1 MKKKF
6 FKNLFEKENN
16 LQMYSINEFNV
27 FRDIISFSKVE
38 VYKEMKSILN
48 NIDRN
53 IDRQM
58 AETVEKYHIVMSL
71 KAQTEEIS
79 SHLTGAEEEIDVV
92 IRDSK
97 EANIIARYSE
107 KMLYKLLEIGFA
119 SSDRELEK
127 KAMTV
132 TYSKRIMMKLD
143 NIAKKDPAFIDE
155 YYRDDIE
162 ECREEGEFKDM
173 EEAEEVKF
181 ERFNDNDHSN
191 IEHSSMESSDEYY
204 RDDIEE
210 CREEGEFKDME
221 EAEEVKFERFNDNDH
236 SNIEHSSMESSD
248 VENSHIETT
257 DIEEANME
265 EIKEDLEEIIDEIE
279 GSCGVADNAD
289 DSDDV
294 EFAGELKINIY
305 GEDDDSVSDK
315 NNTSGVDEGG
325 IDMIDEKYS
334 KEAYDLFVKGDDH
347 EVAEEKKNLGEE
359 EYDVIIREST
369 DMTLRDNK
377 DKEKVGEEAYE
388 ELIKGRKIKEVEENE
403 Y

>member
-27 FRDIISFSKVE
+27 FRDIISFSKIE
-38 VYKEMKSILN
+38 VYKEMKSILSD
-48 NIDRN
+48 IEKN

-58 AETVEKYHIVMSL
+58 AETVEKYHIVMGL

-79 SHLTGAEEEIDVV
+79 SHLTGAAEEIDVV

-143 NIAKKDPAFIDE
+143 NIAKKDPAFL
-155 YYRDDIE
+155 
-162 ECREEGEFKDM
+162 
-173 EEAEEVKF
+173 
-181 ERFNDNDHSN
+181 
-191 IEHSSMESSDEYY
+191 DEYY

-279 GSCGVADNAD
+279 GSCGAADNAD

-315 NNTSGVDEGG
+315 NNTSEVDEGG

>member
-38 VYKEMKSILN
+38 VYKEMRSILSD
-48 NIDRN
+48 IDKN

-58 AETVEKYHIVMSL
+58 AETVEKYHIVMGL

-132 TYSKRIMMKLD
+132 TYSKRVMMKLD
-143 NIAKKDPAFIDE
+143 NIAQKDPSFLDE

-181 ERFNDNDHSN
+181 ERFNDIAD
-191 IEHSSMESSDEYY
+191 
-204 RDDIEE
+204 
-210 CREEGEFKDME
+210 
-221 EAEEVKFERFNDNDH
+221 
-236 SNIEHSSMESSD
+236 SD
-248 VENSHIETT
+248 VENSKIEDSHIETT
-257 DIEEANME
+257 EIEEANVE

-279 GSCGVADNAD
+279 GSCGAADNAD

-294 EFAGELKINIY
+294 ESTGELKINIY

-347 EVAEEKKNLGEE
+347 EVGEEKKNLGEE

-388 ELIKGRKIKEVEENE
+388 ELIKGRKIKEVEEDE

>member
-48 NIDRN
+48 DIDKNIDRH
-53 IDRQM
+53 M

-143 NIAKKDPAFIDE
+143 NIAKKDSAFLDE
-155 YYRDDIE
+155 YYKDDIA
-162 ECREEGEFKDM
+162 ECREDGEFKDM

-181 ERFNDNDHSN
+181 ERFNDNDNSN
-191 IEHSSMESSDEYY
+191 IEY
-204 RDDIEE
+204 
-210 CREEGEFKDME
+210 
-221 EAEEVKFERFNDNDH
+221 
-236 SNIEHSSMESSD
+236 SSMESSD
-248 VENSHIETT
+248 VENSHVETT

-279 GSCGVADNAD
+279 GSCGAADNAD

-388 ELIKGRKIKEVEENE
+388 ELIKGRKIKELEEDE

>member
-6 FKNLFEKENN
+6 FKSLFEKENN

-48 NIDRN
+48 DIDKN

-58 AETVEKYHIVMSL
+58 AETVEKYHIVMGL
-71 KAQTEEIS
+71 KVQTEEIS
-79 SHLTGAEEEIDVV
+79 SHLTGVEEEIDVV
-92 IRDSK
+92 ITDSK

-143 NIAKKDPAFIDE
+143 NIAQKDPAFLDE
-155 YYRDDIE
+155 YYRDDI
-162 ECREEGEFKDM
+162 
-173 EEAEEVKF
+173 A
-181 ERFNDNDHSN
+181 
-191 IEHSSMESSDEYY
+191 
-204 RDDIEE
+204 E

-279 GSCGVADNAD
+279 GSCGAADNAD

-388 ELIKGRKIKEVEENE
+388 ELIKGRKIKEVEEDE

>member
-38 VYKEMKSILN
+38 VYKEMKLILN
-48 NIDRN
+48 DIDKN

-58 AETVEKYHIVMSL
+58 AKTVEKYHIVMSL

-143 NIAKKDPAFIDE
+143 NIAKKDSAFLEE
-155 YYRDDIE
+155 YYKDDI
-162 ECREEGEFKDM
+162 
-173 EEAEEVKF
+173 A
-181 ERFNDNDHSN
+181 
-191 IEHSSMESSDEYY
+191 
-204 RDDIEE
+204 E

-279 GSCGVADNAD
+279 GSCGAADNAD

-315 NNTSGVDEGG
+315 NNTSEVDEGG

>member
-38 VYKEMKSILN
+38 VYKEMKSILSD
-48 NIDRN
+48 IDKN

-143 NIAKKDPAFIDE
+143 NIAKKDSAFLEE
-155 YYRDDIE
+155 YYKDDI
-162 ECREEGEFKDM
+162 
-173 EEAEEVKF
+173 A
-181 ERFNDNDHSN
+181 
-191 IEHSSMESSDEYY
+191 
-204 RDDIEE
+204 E

-265 EIKEDLEEIIDEIE
+265 EIKEDIEEIIDEIE
-279 GSCGVADNAD
+279 GSCGAADNAD

-315 NNTSGVDEGG
+315 NNTSEVDEGG

-388 ELIKGRKIKEVEENE
+388 ELIKGRKIKEVEEDE

>member
-27 FRDIISFSKVE
+27 FRDIISFSKIE

-48 NIDRN
+48 DIDKN

-155 YYRDDIE
+155 YYKDDIE
-162 ECREEGEFKDM
+162 ECREDGEFKDM

-181 ERFNDNDHSN
+181 ERFNDIAD
-191 IEHSSMESSDEYY
+191 
-204 RDDIEE
+204 
-210 CREEGEFKDME
+210 
-221 EAEEVKFERFNDNDH
+221 
-236 SNIEHSSMESSD
+236 SD
-248 VENSHIETT
+248 VENST
-257 DIEEANME
+257 NNY
-265 EIKEDLEEIIDEIE
+265 
-279 GSCGVADNAD
+279 VADNAD

-294 EFAGELKINIY
+294 EFTGELKINIY

-359 EYDVIIREST
+359 EYDVIIRESA
-369 DMTLRDNK
+369 DMVLRDNK

>member
-38 VYKEMKSILN
+38 VYKEMKTILSD
-48 NIDRN
+48 IDKN

-58 AETVEKYHIVMSL
+58 TETVEKYHIVMSL

-181 ERFNDNDHSN
+181 ERFNDIAD
-191 IEHSSMESSDEYY
+191 
-204 RDDIEE
+204 
-210 CREEGEFKDME
+210 
-221 EAEEVKFERFNDNDH
+221 
-236 SNIEHSSMESSD
+236 SD
-248 VENSHIETT
+248 VENSA
-257 DIEEANME
+257 DNYA
-265 EIKEDLEEIIDEIE
+265 
-279 GSCGVADNAD
+279 ADNAD

>member
-38 VYKEMKSILN
+38 VYKEMRAILSD
-48 NIDRN
+48 IDKN

-58 AETVEKYHIVMSL
+58 AETVEKYHIVMGL

-143 NIAKKDPAFIDE
+143 NIAQKDPAFLDE

-181 ERFNDNDHSN
+181 ERFND
-191 IEHSSMESSDEYY
+191 ISD
-204 RDDIEE
+204 
-210 CREEGEFKDME
+210 
-221 EAEEVKFERFNDNDH
+221 
-236 SNIEHSSMESSD
+236 SD
-248 VENSHIETT
+248 VENSKIEDSHIETT
-257 DIEEANME
+257 EIEEANVE

-279 GSCGVADNAD
+279 GSCGAADNAD

-294 EFAGELKINIY
+294 EFTGELKINIY

-334 KEAYDLFVKGDDH
+334 KEAYDLFVKCDDH
-347 EVAEEKKNLGEE
+347 EVGEEKKNLGEE

-388 ELIKGRKIKEVEENE
+388 ELIKGRKIKEVEEDE

>member
-27 FRDIISFSKVE
+27 FRDIISFSKIE
-38 VYKEMKSILN
+38 VYKEMRSILSD
-48 NIDRN
+48 IDKN

-58 AETVEKYHIVMSL
+58 AETVEKYHIVMGL

-119 SSDRELEK
+119 SSDRELER

-132 TYSKRIMMKLD
+132 TYSKRVMMKLD
-143 NIAKKDPAFIDE
+143 NIAQKDPSFLDE

-181 ERFNDNDHSN
+181 ERFNDIAD
-191 IEHSSMESSDEYY
+191 
-204 RDDIEE
+204 
-210 CREEGEFKDME
+210 
-221 EAEEVKFERFNDNDH
+221 
-236 SNIEHSSMESSD
+236 SD
-248 VENSHIETT
+248 VENSKIEDSHIETT
-257 DIEEANME
+257 EIEEANVE

-279 GSCGVADNAD
+279 GSCGAADNAD

-294 EFAGELKINIY
+294 EFTGELKINIY

-334 KEAYDLFVKGDDH
+334 KEAYDLFVKCDDH
-347 EVAEEKKNLGEE
+347 EVGEEKKNLGEE

-388 ELIKGRKIKEVEENE
+388 ELIKGRKIKEVEEDE

>member
-27 FRDIISFSKVE
+27 FRDIISFSKIE
-38 VYKEMKSILN
+38 VYKEMRSILSD
-48 NIDRN
+48 IDKN

-58 AETVEKYHIVMSL
+58 AETVEKYHIVMGL

-143 NIAKKDPAFIDE
+143 NIAQKDPAFLDE

-181 ERFNDNDHSN
+181 ERFNDIAD
-191 IEHSSMESSDEYY
+191 
-204 RDDIEE
+204 
-210 CREEGEFKDME
+210 
-221 EAEEVKFERFNDNDH
+221 
-236 SNIEHSSMESSD
+236 SD
-248 VENSHIETT
+248 VENSKIEDSHIETT
-257 DIEEANME
+257 EIEEANVE

-279 GSCGVADNAD
+279 GSCGAADNAD

-294 EFAGELKINIY
+294 EFTGELKINIY

-334 KEAYDLFVKGDDH
+334 KEAYDLFVKCDDH
-347 EVAEEKKNLGEE
+347 EVGEEKKNLGEE

-388 ELIKGRKIKEVEENE
+388 ELIKGRKIKEVEEDE

>member
-6 FKNLFEKENN
+6 FKSLFEKENN

-38 VYKEMKSILN
+38 VYKEMKSILSD
-48 NIDRN
+48 IDKN

-143 NIAKKDPAFIDE
+143 NIAKKDSAFLEE
-155 YYRDDIE
+155 YYKDDI
-162 ECREEGEFKDM
+162 
-173 EEAEEVKF
+173 A
-181 ERFNDNDHSN
+181 
-191 IEHSSMESSDEYY
+191 
-204 RDDIEE
+204 E

-248 VENSHIETT
+248 VENSHVETT

-279 GSCGVADNAD
+279 GSCGAADNAD

-388 ELIKGRKIKEVEENE
+388 ELIKGRKIKEVEEDE

>member
-48 NIDRN
+48 DIDKN

-58 AETVEKYHIVMSL
+58 AETVEKYHIVMGL
-71 KAQTEEIS
+71 KVQTEEIS
-79 SHLTGAEEEIDVV
+79 SHLTGVEEEIDVV
-92 IRDSK
+92 ITDSK

-143 NIAKKDPAFIDE
+143 NIAQKDPAFLDE
-155 YYRDDIE
+155 YYRDDI
-162 ECREEGEFKDM
+162 
-173 EEAEEVKF
+173 A
-181 ERFNDNDHSN
+181 
-191 IEHSSMESSDEYY
+191 
-204 RDDIEE
+204 E

-279 GSCGVADNAD
+279 GSCGAADNAD

-315 NNTSGVDEGG
+315 NNTSEVDEGG

>member
-38 VYKEMKSILN
+38 VYKEMKLILN
-48 NIDRN
+48 DIDKN

-58 AETVEKYHIVMSL
+58 AKTVEKYHIVMSL

-143 NIAKKDPAFIDE
+143 NIAQKDPSFLDE

-181 ERFNDNDHSN
+181 ERFNDIAD
-191 IEHSSMESSDEYY
+191 
-204 RDDIEE
+204 
-210 CREEGEFKDME
+210 
-221 EAEEVKFERFNDNDH
+221 
-236 SNIEHSSMESSD
+236 SD
-248 VENSHIETT
+248 VENSA
-257 DIEEANME
+257 DNYA
-265 EIKEDLEEIIDEIE
+265 
-279 GSCGVADNAD
+279 ADNAD

-294 EFAGELKINIY
+294 EFTGELKINIY

>member
-6 FKNLFEKENN
+6 FKSLFEKENN

-48 NIDRN
+48 DIDKN

-58 AETVEKYHIVMSL
+58 AETVEKYHIVMGL
-71 KAQTEEIS
+71 KVQTEEIS
-79 SHLTGAEEEIDVV
+79 SHLTGVEEEIDVV
-92 IRDSK
+92 ITDSK

-143 NIAKKDPAFIDE
+143 NIAKKDPAFLDE
-155 YYRDDIE
+155 YYKDDIA

-191 IEHSSMESSDEYY
+191 ID
-204 RDDIEE
+204 
-210 CREEGEFKDME
+210 
-221 EAEEVKFERFNDNDH
+221 
-236 SNIEHSSMESSD
+236 HSSMESSD

>member
-27 FRDIISFSKVE
+27 FRDIISFSKIE
-38 VYKEMKSILN
+38 VYKEMKSILSD
-48 NIDRN
+48 IEKN

-58 AETVEKYHIVMSL
+58 AETVEKYHIVMGL

-79 SHLTGAEEEIDVV
+79 SHLTWAAEEIDVV

-143 NIAKKDPAFIDE
+143 NIAKKDPAFL
-155 YYRDDIE
+155 
-162 ECREEGEFKDM
+162 
-173 EEAEEVKF
+173 
-181 ERFNDNDHSN
+181 
-191 IEHSSMESSDEYY
+191 DEYY

-257 DIEEANME
+257 EIEEANME

-279 GSCGVADNAD
+279 GSCGAADNAD

-294 EFAGELKINIY
+294 EFAGKLKINIY

-388 ELIKGRKIKEVEENE
+388 ELIKGRKIKEVEEDE

>member
-48 NIDRN
+48 DIDKN

-58 AETVEKYHIVMSL
+58 AETVEKYHIVMGL
-71 KAQTEEIS
+71 KSQTEEIS

-143 NIAKKDPAFIDE
+143 NIAKKDPAFLEE
-155 YYRDDIE
+155 YYKDDI
-162 ECREEGEFKDM
+162 
-173 EEAEEVKF
+173 A
-181 ERFNDNDHSN
+181 
-191 IEHSSMESSDEYY
+191 
-204 RDDIEE
+204 E

-279 GSCGVADNAD
+279 GSCGAADNAD

-388 ELIKGRKIKEVEENE
+388 ELIKGRKIKEVEEDE

>member
-38 VYKEMKSILN
+38 VYKEMKLILN
-48 NIDRN
+48 DIDKN

-58 AETVEKYHIVMSL
+58 AKTVEKYHIVMSL

-143 NIAKKDPAFIDE
+143 NIAQKDPSFLDE

-181 ERFNDNDHSN
+181 ERFNDIAD
-191 IEHSSMESSDEYY
+191 
-204 RDDIEE
+204 
-210 CREEGEFKDME
+210 
-221 EAEEVKFERFNDNDH
+221 
-236 SNIEHSSMESSD
+236 SD
-248 VENSHIETT
+248 VENSA
-257 DIEEANME
+257 DNYA
-265 EIKEDLEEIIDEIE
+265 
-279 GSCGVADNAD
+279 ADNAD

>member
-38 VYKEMKSILN
+38 VYKEMKSTLN

-53 IDRQM
+53 IDRKM
-58 AETVEKYHIVMSL
+58 EETVEKYHIVMGL
-71 KAQTEEIS
+71 KSQTEEIS

-92 IRDSK
+92 ITDSK

-143 NIAKKDPAFIDE
+143 NIAKKDPAFVDE
-155 YYRDDIE
+155 YYRDDID
-162 ECREEGEFKDM
+162 ECREDGEFKDM

-181 ERFNDNDHSN
+181 ERFNDISDSE
-191 IEHSSMESSDEYY
+191 IENPNATDSEMETSY
-204 RDDIEE
+204 IE
-210 CREEGEFKDME
+210 D
-221 EAEEVKFERFNDNDH
+221 
-236 SNIEHSSMESSD
+236 
-248 VENSHIETT
+248 SHIETT
-257 DIEEANME
+257 NIEEANME
-265 EIKEDLEEIIDEIE
+265 EIKEDLEEIIDDIE
-279 GSCGVADNAD
+279 KSYITENKNINANDDLATDNYAADNAD
-289 DSDDV
+289 ESDDV
-294 EFAGELKINIY
+294 EFTGELKINIY

-347 EVAEEKKNLGEE
+347 EVADENKKLGEE

-369 DMTLRDNK
+369 DMVLRDNK

-388 ELIKGRKIKEVEENE
+388 ELIKGRKIKEVEEDE

>member
-6 FKNLFEKENN
+6 FKSLFEKENN

-48 NIDRN
+48 DIDKN

-58 AETVEKYHIVMSL
+58 AETVEKYHIVMGL
-71 KAQTEEIS
+71 KVQTEEIS
-79 SHLTGAEEEIDVV
+79 SHLTGVEEEIDVV
-92 IRDSK
+92 ITDSK

-143 NIAKKDPAFIDE
+143 NIAQKDPAFL
-155 YYRDDIE
+155 
-162 ECREEGEFKDM
+162 
-173 EEAEEVKF
+173 
-181 ERFNDNDHSN
+181 
-191 IEHSSMESSDEYY
+191 DEYY

-279 GSCGVADNAD
+279 GSCGAADNAD

-388 ELIKGRKIKEVEENE
+388 ELIKGRKIKEVEEDE

>member
-38 VYKEMKSILN
+38 VYKEMRSILSD
-48 NIDRN
+48 IDKN

-58 AETVEKYHIVMSL
+58 AETVEKYHIVMGL

-119 SSDRELEK
+119 SSDRELER

-132 TYSKRIMMKLD
+132 TYSKRVMMKLD
-143 NIAKKDPAFIDE
+143 NIAQKDPSFLDE

-181 ERFNDNDHSN
+181 ERFNDIAD
-191 IEHSSMESSDEYY
+191 
-204 RDDIEE
+204 
-210 CREEGEFKDME
+210 
-221 EAEEVKFERFNDNDH
+221 
-236 SNIEHSSMESSD
+236 SD
-248 VENSHIETT
+248 VENSKIEDSHIETT
-257 DIEEANME
+257 EIEEANVE

-294 EFAGELKINIY
+294 ESTGELKINIY

-334 KEAYDLFVKGDDH
+334 KEAYDLFVKCDDH
-347 EVAEEKKNLGEE
+347 EVGEEKKNLGEE

-388 ELIKGRKIKEVEENE
+388 ELIKGRKIKEVEEDE

>member
-38 VYKEMKSILN
+38 VYKEMKSILSD
-48 NIDRN
+48 IDKN

-92 IRDSK
+92 ITDSK

-119 SSDRELEK
+119 SSDRELER

-143 NIAKKDPAFIDE
+143 NIAKKDSAFIDE

-162 ECREEGEFKDM
+162 ECREDGEFKD
-173 EEAEEVKF
+173 
-181 ERFNDNDHSN
+181 
-191 IEHSSMESSDEYY
+191 I
-204 RDDIEE
+204 
-210 CREEGEFKDME
+210 E

-279 GSCGVADNAD
+279 GSCGAADNAD

-388 ELIKGRKIKEVEENE
+388 ELIKGRKIKEVEEDE

>member
-191 IEHSSMESSDEYY
+191 IEHSSMESSD
-204 RDDIEE
+204 
-210 CREEGEFKDME
+210 
-221 EAEEVKFERFNDNDH
+221 
-236 SNIEHSSMESSD
+236 

-289 DSDDV
+289 DSDDSDDV
-294 EFAGELKINIY
+294 EFTGELKINIY

-369 DMTLRDNK
+369 DMVLRDNK

-388 ELIKGRKIKEVEENE
+388 ELIKGRKIKEVEEDE

>member
-27 FRDIISFSKVE
+27 FRDIISFSKIE

-48 NIDRN
+48 DIDKN

-79 SHLTGAEEEIDVV
+79 AHLTGAEEEIDVV

-155 YYRDDIE
+155 YYKDDIE
-162 ECREEGEFKDM
+162 ECREDGEFKDM

-181 ERFNDNDHSN
+181 ERFNDIAD
-191 IEHSSMESSDEYY
+191 
-204 RDDIEE
+204 
-210 CREEGEFKDME
+210 
-221 EAEEVKFERFNDNDH
+221 
-236 SNIEHSSMESSD
+236 SD
-248 VENSHIETT
+248 VENST
-257 DIEEANME
+257 NNY
-265 EIKEDLEEIIDEIE
+265 
-279 GSCGVADNAD
+279 VADNAD

-294 EFAGELKINIY
+294 EFTGELKINIY
-305 GEDDDSVSDK
+305 GKDDDSVSDK

-359 EYDVIIREST
+359 EYDVIIRESA
-369 DMTLRDNK
+369 DMVLRDNK

>member
-6 FKNLFEKENN
+6 FKSLFEKENN

-48 NIDRN
+48 DIDKN

-58 AETVEKYHIVMSL
+58 AETVEKYHIVMGL
-71 KAQTEEIS
+71 KVQTEEIS
-79 SHLTGAEEEIDVV
+79 SHLTGVEEEIDVV
-92 IRDSK
+92 ITDSK

-143 NIAKKDPAFIDE
+143 NIAKKDPAFLDE
-155 YYRDDIE
+155 YYKDDI
-162 ECREEGEFKDM
+162 
-173 EEAEEVKF
+173 A
-181 ERFNDNDHSN
+181 
-191 IEHSSMESSDEYY
+191 
-204 RDDIEE
+204 E

-279 GSCGVADNAD
+279 GSCGAADNAD

-388 ELIKGRKIKEVEENE
+388 ELIKGRKIKEVEEDE

>member
-38 VYKEMKSILN
+38 VYKEMRSILSD
-48 NIDRN
+48 IDKN

-132 TYSKRIMMKLD
+132 TYSKRVMMKLD
-143 NIAKKDPAFIDE
+143 NIAQKDPSFLDE

-181 ERFNDNDHSN
+181 ERFND
-191 IEHSSMESSDEYY
+191 ISD
-204 RDDIEE
+204 
-210 CREEGEFKDME
+210 
-221 EAEEVKFERFNDNDH
+221 
-236 SNIEHSSMESSD
+236 SD
-248 VENSHIETT
+248 VENSKIEDSHIETT
-257 DIEEANME
+257 EIEEANVE

-279 GSCGVADNAD
+279 GSCGAADNAD

-334 KEAYDLFVKGDDH
+334 KEAYDLFVKCDDH
-347 EVAEEKKNLGEE
+347 EVGEEKKNLGEE

-388 ELIKGRKIKEVEENE
+388 ELIKGRKIKEVEEDE